1 MHPSARP
8 KLSGWRVRPREQR
21 TLLLIGDL
29 LVAYLALA
37 AAIYAWSLRDQWHFT
52 FFSDRLQ
59 TWYYFVPL
67 FWLLLLVELY
77 EPHRAN
83 NWRLTV
89 RGILIAALTGLIF
102 YTLIFF
108 LVDRALARIGIGFF
122 LVFAS
127 ILTLLWRLLF
137 ISIFTAPAFM
147 RRVLVIGAGNAGRTL
162 AQAYKN
168 LWPPP
173 FYLVGFIDDDPSKQ
187 GLKFE
192 SYPVLAGSEML
203 LMLIEKEAISDLVV
217 AITGEMQGATFQTI
231 LDAQDRGVE
240 VIPMPA
246 LYEEL
251 MGRVPV
257 HHLESEWLIRSFVV
271 EARAGGF
278 YETGKRLL
286 DLLASLVGLGIWLVL
301 YPFIALI
308 ILIDSGFPIS
318 YSQMRSGK
326 GGRPYRIHKFRTMRQ
341 DAEKDGQAR
350 MAQESD
356 ERVTRVGYFLRRTHL
371 DELPQFWNVLRGE
384 MSMVGP
390 RSERPEWVT
399 HFEKQIPFY
408 RARLLVKP
416 GITGWAQV
424 NYGYVSTVE
433 ETTLKLEYDLYYI
446 KHRSI
451 LMDLT
456 IILRTVGQMIGFRGR

>member
-203 LMLIEKEAISDLVV
+203 LMMIEKEAISDLVV

-286 DLLASLVGLGIWLVL
+286 DLAASVGGLGIWLIL
-301 YPFIALI
+301 YPLIALV
-308 ILIDSGFPIS
+308 ILIDSGFPIM

-326 GGRPYRIHKFRTMRQ
+326 GGRPFRIHKFRTMRQ

-356 ERVTRVGYFLRRTHL
+356 DRVTRVGYFLRRTHL

>member
-8 KLSGWRVRPREQR
+8 KLPGWRVRPREQR

-37 AAIYAWSLRDQWHFT
+37 AAIYAWSLRDQWPFT
-52 FFSDRLQ
+52 FFSDRVQ

-108 LVDRALARIGIGFF
+108 LVDRPLARIGIAFF
-122 LVFAS
+122 LAFTAV
-127 ILTLLWRLLF
+127 LTLLWRLLYT
-137 ISIFTAPAFM
+137 SIFTAPAFM
-147 RRVLVIGAGNAGRTL
+147 RRVLVIGAGEAGRTL

-173 FYLVGFIDDDPSKQ
+173 FYLVGFIDDDPAKQ

-192 SYPVLAGSEML
+192 GYPVLAGSDLL

-217 AITGEMQGATFQTI
+217 AITGEMQGTTFQTI

-286 DLLASLVGLGIWLVL
+286 DLLASLVGLGACLVL
-301 YPFIALI
+301 YPFVALI
-308 ILIDSGFPIS
+308 IIIDSGFPII
-318 YSQMRSGK
+318 YSQMRAGK

-356 ERVTRVGYFLRRTHL
+356 ERVTRIGYFLRRTHL

-399 HFEKQIPFY
+399 HFEKEIPFY

-451 LMDLT
+451 IMDLT
-456 IILRTVGQMIGFRGR
+456 ILLRTVGQMIGFRGR

>member
-1 MHPSARP
+1 
-8 KLSGWRVRPREQR
+8 
-21 TLLLIGDL
+21 
-29 LVAYLALA
+29 
-37 AAIYAWSLRDQWHFT
+37 
-52 FFSDRLQ
+52 
-59 TWYYFVPL
+59 
-67 FWLLLLVELY
+67 
-77 EPHRAN
+77 
-83 NWRLTV
+83 
-89 RGILIAALTGLIF
+89 LTGLIF
-102 YTLIFF
+102 YTVIFF
-108 LVDRALARIGIGFF
+108 LVDRTLARVGIGFF
-122 LVFAS
+122 LLFAA
-127 ILTLLWRLLF
+127 LFTLLWRLLY

-147 RRVLVIGAGNAGRTL
+147 RRLLVIGAGDAGRTL

-173 FYLVGFIDDDPSKQ
+173 FYLVGFIDDNPAKQ
-187 GLKFE
+187 GQKFE
-192 SYPVLAGSEML
+192 EYTVFAGSDRL
-203 LMLIEKEAISDLVV
+203 LELIDREGISDLVV
-217 AITGEMQGATFQTI
+217 AITGEMQGATFQAI
-231 LDAQDRGVE
+231 LDAQERGVE

-271 EARAGGF
+271 EARTGGF

-286 DLLASLVGLGIWLVL
+286 DLLASLVGLGICVSL
-301 YPFIALI
+301 YPLLAPI
-308 ILIDSGFPIS
+308 ILIDSGFPIT

-341 DAEKDGQAR
+341 DAEKDGEAR

-356 ERVTRVGYFLRRTHL
+356 DRVTRVGGFLRRTHL
-371 DELPQFWNVLRGE
+371 DELPQFWDVLRGE

-390 RSERPEWVT
+390 RSERPEWVAR
-399 HFEKQIPFY
+399 FEKQIPFY

-424 NYGYVSTVE
+424 NYGYVATVE

-446 KHRSI
+446 KHRSL
-451 LMDLT
+451 LMDMT

>member
-1 MHPSARP
+1 
-8 KLSGWRVRPREQR
+8 
-21 TLLLIGDL
+21 
-29 LVAYLALA
+29 
-37 AAIYAWSLRDQWHFT
+37 
-52 FFSDRLQ
+52 
-59 TWYYFVPL
+59 
-67 FWLLLLVELY
+67 
-77 EPHRAN
+77 
-83 NWRLTV
+83 
-89 RGILIAALTGLIF
+89 
-102 YTLIFF
+102 
-108 LVDRALARIGIGFF
+108 
-122 LVFAS
+122 
-127 ILTLLWRLLF
+127 
-137 ISIFTAPAFM
+137 
-147 RRVLVIGAGNAGRTL
+147 
-162 AQAYKN
+162 
-168 LWPPP
+168 
-173 FYLVGFIDDDPSKQ
+173 
-187 GLKFE
+187 
-192 SYPVLAGSEML
+192 
-203 LMLIEKEAISDLVV
+203 
-217 AITGEMQGATFQTI
+217 MQGATFQTI

-286 DLLASLVGLGIWLVL
+286 DLAASVVGLGIWLIL
-301 YPFIALI
+301 YPLIALV
-308 ILIDSGFPIS
+308 ILIDSGFPIM

-326 GGRPYRIHKFRTMRQ
+326 GGRPFRIHKFRTMRQ

-356 ERVTRVGYFLRRTHL
+356 DRVTRVGYFLRRTHL